1 VSKEVGALFKGMNLT
16 QDQGQQLVD
25 FYAKELQKTFD
36 QPFQVWRDTQSE
48 WKTQIKNDPEIGGS
62 KLDGV
67 KTSIA
72 RLIDGLGDPKLAAD
86 FREAMVF
93 TGAGN
98 NPAVVRF
105 MNRLAQRMTEGSHV
119 AGQPA
124 GTRAQRPT
132 AAQALYPTL
141 PSTG

>member
-1 VSKEVGALFKGMNLT
+1 
-16 QDQGQQLVD
+16 VD
-25 FYAKELQKTFD
+25 FYAQKFQETID
-36 QPFQVWRDTQSE
+36 EPFKVWRDTQSE
-48 WKTQIKNDPEIGGS
+48 WKTQIKNHPEIGGS

-98 NPAVVRF
+98 NPAVVVF
-105 MNRLAQRMTEGSHV
+105 MNRLAQRMTEGGHV

-124 GTRAQRPT
+124 GSRGQRPT
-132 AAQALYPTL
+132 AAQAMYPNL
-141 PSTG
+141 PSSG